1 MPERVT
7 REERI
12 VSLAIEKAR
21 KVKQELNAKRQNIEP
36 TQVKVIETDPEP
48 VKITRPKAVNVKV
61 ENQTQDKEGYGL
73 GGENTEHKIKKQDSA
88 IQGMTDDIEGM
99 VSKIKNVAKQYASDN
114 NRSALKAMME
124 DLSDIVRMYK

>member
-7 REERI
+7 KEERL

-21 KVKQELNAKRQNIEP
+21 KVKQELNAKNVEP
-36 TQVKVIETDPEP
+36 TQVRIVETDPEP

-73 GGENTEHKIKKQDSA
+73 GGETTEHKIKKQDSA
-88 IQGMTDDIEGM
+88 LQGMVADIAGM
-99 VSKIKNVAKQYASDN
+99 CSRIQDVAKQYTSDN
-114 NRSALKAMME
+114 NQSALKAMME
-124 DLSDIVRMYK
+124 DLSDIVKMYK

>member
-7 REERI
+7 KEERL

-21 KVKQELNAKRQNIEP
+21 KVKQELNAKNVEP
-36 TQVKVIETDPEP
+36 TQVRVIETDPEP

-73 GGENTEHKIKKQDSA
+73 GGETTEHKIKKSDEKRSRTLLRMVEKRLDDLKD
-88 IQGMTDDIEGM
+88 ISKTLTYEELENLYDEIDDI
-99 VSKIKNVAKQYASDN
+99 
-114 NRSALKAMME
+114 
-124 DLSDIVRMYK
+124 IVKY

>member
-7 REERI
+7 KEERL

-21 KVKQELNAKRQNIEP
+21 KVKQELNAKNVEP
-36 TQVKVIETDPEP
+36 TQVRVVETDPEP
-48 VKITRPKAVNVKV
+48 VKIKRPKAVNVKV

-73 GGENTEHKIKKQDSA
+73 GGETTEHKIKKSA
-88 IQGMTDDIEGM
+88 LQGMLADINGM
-99 VSKIKNVAKQYASDN
+99 CSRIQSVAKQYASDN
-114 NRSALKAMME
+114 NRNALKPMME

>member
-7 REERI
+7 REERL

-61 ENQTQDKEGYGL
+61 ENQT
-73 GGENTEHKIKKQDSA
+73 
-88 IQGMTDDIEGM
+88 
-99 VSKIKNVAKQYASDN
+99 
-114 NRSALKAMME
+114 
-124 DLSDIVRMYK
+124 

>member
-7 REERI
+7 KAERL

-48 VKITRPKAVNVKV
+48 VKIKRPKAVNVKPK
-61 ENQTQDKEGYGL
+61 NQTQKKEGYGL
-73 GGENTEHKIKKQDSA
+73 GGETTEH
-88 IQGMTDDIEGM
+88 
-99 VSKIKNVAKQYASDN
+99 
-114 NRSALKAMME
+114 R
-124 DLSDIVRMYK
+124 

>member
-7 REERI
+7 KEERL

-21 KVKQELNAKRQNIEP
+21 KVKQELNAKNVEP

-48 VKITRPKAVNVKV
+48 VKITRPKVVNVKPK
-61 ENQTQDKEGYGL
+61 NQTQKKEGYGL
-73 GGENTEHKIKKQDSA
+73 GGETTEHKIKKQDSA
-88 IQGMTDDIEGM
+88 IQGMVDDVEGM
-99 VSKIKNVAKQYASDN
+99 VSKIQSVAKQYASDN